1 MHLRAAEVVERPALF
16 ERLTGLKVAEFERL
30 LEPFSRE

>member
-1 MHLRAAEVVERPALF
+1 MPLRAAEVVKRPALF
-16 ERLTGLKVAEFERL
+16 DRLTGLKVAEFERL